1 MLEIEVVAG
10 SSHSIRKMM
19 MTKTKKMGKRRPD
32 CTTSGDVATAESSST
47 MALTANQTHEAECR
61 EQTEIQTCQER
72 PIDDFK
78 MAIRELAY
86 SRWEAAGF
94 PAGDG
99 FDFWLE
105 AEREVKANQAVSTP
119 APE

>member
-1 MLEIEVVAG
+1 MTMARTKKGLKDQADRAILGVVANRETG
-10 SSHSIRKMM
+10 AV
-19 MTKTKKMGKRRPD
+19 
-32 CTTSGDVATAESSST
+32 VAWSKDQ
-47 MALTANQTHEAECR
+47 NQQVEFQA
-61 EQTEIQTCQER
+61 CQEQS
-72 PIDDFK
+72 IDKFD

-86 SRWEAAGF
+86 LKWEVAGF

-105 AEREVKANQAVSTP
+105 AEREVKAKQPVSGS

>member
-1 MLEIEVVAG
+1 
-10 SSHSIRKMM
+10 
-19 MTKTKKMGKRRPD
+19 MTKTKKGYKGHADRVN
-32 CTTSGDVATAESSST
+32 SGDVATTKSSST
-47 MALTANQTHEAECR
+47 VTLTEEQNHVAECQPGQ
-61 EQTEIQTCQER
+61 EQTGDEF
-72 PIDDFK
+72 D

-86 SRWEAAGF
+86 LRWEAAGF

-105 AEREVKANQAVSTP
+105 AEREIKANQSASNP